1 MSGLHLPR
9 GVEASGIPAEG
20 RARKEQ
26 RGGISRPGR
35 SRPSDAGC
43 WGARRGPPFMRRQA
57 HTAVP
62 SRPPEGPVG
71 SFSCAHE
78 ARGGAEHVLA
88 RQSRLFS
95 PLPGAVGGMCFC
107 ALAVQRVP
115 SGSATVAL
123 VHRRNGDKGVGVI
136 RGRVCGKAVAATA
149 ASVCSALWGLWGSPG
164 GGVTA
169 TPSLDTTRVRRCLMA
184 SGPPAGCCRGS
195 EGERVWPGQ
204 MGRRLQGLGRRQ
216 VEGGSSLTRME

>member
-1 MSGLHLPR
+1 M
-9 GVEASGIPAEG
+9 EASGIPAEG

-26 RGGISRPGR
+26 RGGISHPGR
-35 SRPSDAGC
+35 SRPSDAGPAVRRTPGL
-43 WGARRGPPFMRRQA
+43 GAGERVVGPPSCGDRTTLWCLRD
-57 HTAVP
+57 
-62 SRPPEGPVG
+62 RPRVRWG

-78 ARGGAEHVLA
+78 ARDGAEHVLA

-95 PLPGAVGGMCFC
+95 PLPGAVGGMRFC

-164 GGVTA
+164 GVTA

-204 MGRRLQGLGRRQ
+204 MGRRLQGLGGRQ
-216 VEGGSSLTRME
+216 VEEGSSLTRME